1 MKPTRE
7 PGYWNPYLAGA
18 VLGTVLFASFAMT
31 GSGLGASG
39 GLARIV
45 AAVADAV
52 APGHVDRTPGL
63 ARLAGGAKDAL
74 ANRLVPLVAGVAIG
88 GFLSALLAGRLR
100 GETRRGPRLAS
111 AGARWAF
118 ALAGGAIAG
127 FGAQLARGCTSGQ
140 ALSGGATL
148 ALGSWAF
155 MAAVF
160 AAGYLLA
167 APLRRLWT

>member
-1 MKPTRE
+1 MKAQRE
-7 PGYWNPYLAGA
+7 AGYWNPYLAGA
-18 VLGTVLFASFAMT
+18 VLGSVLFLSFATT

-39 GLARIV
+39 GLARLV
-45 AAVADAV
+45 AAAADAI
-52 APGHVDRTPGL
+52 APAHVDRTPGL
-63 ARLAGGAKDAL
+63 ARIAGGAKDPL
-74 ANRLVPLVAGVAIG
+74 ENRLVPLVAGVAAG

-111 AGARWAF
+111 AGARWAL
-118 ALAGGAIAG
+118 AAAGGAIAG

-167 APLRRLWT
+167 VPLRKLWT